1 MLDFQIILPDWLQW
15 DQYLQ
20 VMMSYVNE
28 FIKCNYIS
36 IGLLIGVLKWIA
48 VKSKNNYD
56 DKIIT
61 YLTNLFTKKKKS
73 KLLGSSEVSDGNK

>member
-1 MLDFQIILPDWLQW
+1 MLDFQIILPGWLQW

-36 IGLLIGVLKWIA
+36 IGLLLGILKWIA